1 MIDLVVMPS
10 RLWNMKHLILVRE
23 ELLNFVEGRA
33 LKTKSTEGICRFI
46 LKDIFSKS
54 GTIRRMRVD
63 RRKLDTVEARSFF
76 ERHGVKLRL
85 AIAYNLETNGKNE
98 RGHPPIINALVK
110 SYKRKPKQW
119 PRLLPFAL

>member
-54 GTIRRMRVD
+54 G
-63 RRKLDTVEARSFF
+63 TVEARSFF

>member
-1 MIDLVVMPS
+1 
-10 RLWNMKHLILVRE
+10 
-23 ELLNFVEGRA
+23 
-33 LKTKSTEGICRFI
+33 
-46 LKDIFSKS
+46 
-54 GTIRRMRVD
+54 
-63 RRKLDTVEARSFF
+63 
-76 ERHGVKLRL
+76 VKLRL